1 MKTALI
7 LFFIGTVDFVEN
19 DVASVEITTSH
30 RTIEEVE
37 LPTQLFPCEIREGDM
52 FYFVYADGVTEI
64 RCGEPPR

>member
-7 LFFIGTVDFVEN
+7 LFFIGTVDFIEN
-19 DVASVEITTSH
+19 GVVSAEITTSH

-37 LPTQLFPCEIREGDM
+37 LPVQLFPCEIRESDI
-52 FYFVYADGVTEI
+52 FYFVYVDGVTEI